1 MIGPIIGLGVPYH
14 KKYDE
19 IRAML
24 ILLGIAPTGNLQ
36 IDKARLEEALFEETL
51 KAQKKENENNEYGAF
66 FENCM
71 GAQILGEQNKIF
83 FKL

>member
-1 MIGPIIGLGVPYH
+1 MIRPIIGLGIHIP
-14 KKYDE
+14 KKEDE

-36 IDKARLEEALFEETL
+36 IDKARLEEALLEEAQKT
-51 KAQKKENENNEYGAF
+51 QKKENGKEGLVIFSEDNI
-66 FENCM
+66 